1 MGQRM
6 RTPEQRT
13 RNGEAGFM
21 LLAVIVMVA
30 LVLLA
35 LAVAAPVVARDLRRD
50 KEVESVHRAEQ
61 YVRAIR
67 LYQKDGCKCTSYP
80 PSMDALEKGTTM
92 RFLRQKYVDPLTGK
106 SDWRLIHQ
114 PKTTIKI
121 PFGQE
126 LSGIAGG
133 GLGSAA
139 GMSSG
144 VGTPGGGG
152 SSSGGATPALG
163 AGFGDSSSSGS
174 GSGSS
179 PGGSS
184 FGSSSGPGSSSF
196 GSSSFGSSSSSS
208 GTGAGSS
215 SGTPGSSSGSSS
227 DTGMF
232 GDSSGGVI
240 YGVGTS
246 RSGTSILNPNQQT
259 TYETWEF
266 WYDPRIEKL
275 YAMAQPMGGG
285 GIGSQAATSTGGMGS
300 QSASSFG
307 QSATSGQPNSSGSG
321 TTPTSGTGST
331 SGPGSSSSTF
341 P

>member
-1 MGQRM
+1 MTTPQQRAH
-6 RTPEQRT
+6 
-13 RNGEAGFM
+13 NGEAGYM
-21 LLAVIVMVA
+21 LLAVVVMAA
-30 LVLLA
+30 LVILA
-35 LAVAAPVVARDLRRD
+35 LSVAAPVVARDLRRD

-67 LYQKDGCKCTSYP
+67 LYQRACKCTSYP

-92 RFLRQKYVDPLTGK
+92 RFLREKYVDPLTGK

-126 LSGIAGG
+126 LSGLAGG

-139 GMSSG
+139 GLSSG
-144 VGTPGGGG
+144 VGAPVGGG
-152 SSSGGATPALG
+152 SAPSGAVPALG
-163 AGFGDSSSSGS
+163 AGFGDSSSSS
-174 GSGSS
+174 GPGVNSSPGGISSGSS
-179 PGGSS
+179 SSFGSGSS
-184 FGSSSGPGSSSF
+184 FGSSSSG
-196 GSSSFGSSSSSS
+196 S
-208 GTGAGSS
+208 GTGTGSS
-215 SGTPGSSSGSSS
+215 NTPGSSSGSSS

-240 YGVGTS
+240 YGVGSS

-266 WYDPRIEKL
+266 WYDPRIERL
-275 YAMAQPMGGG
+275 YAMAQPLGGG
-285 GIGSQAATSTGGMGS
+285 GIGAQSSSSNGSGIGS

-307 QSATSGQPNSSGSG
+307 QNATSGQPNSGGSSSGSG
-321 TTPTSGTGST
+321 TNPTSSPTSGF
-331 SGPGSSSSTF
+331 GSSNSSTF

>member
-1 MGQRM
+1 
-6 RTPEQRT
+6 
-13 RNGEAGFM
+13 M
-21 LLAVIVMVA
+21 LLAVVVMVA
-30 LVLLA
+30 LVILA
-35 LAVAAPVVARDLRRD
+35 LSVAAPIVARDLRRD

-67 LYQKDGCKCTSYP
+67 LYQRACKCTSYP
-80 PSMDALEKGTTM
+80 PSMDALEKGTTV
-92 RFLRQKYVDPLTGK
+92 RFLREKYVDPLTGK

-126 LSGIAGG
+126 LSGLAGG
-133 GLGSAA
+133 NLGSAS

-144 VGTPGGGG
+144 VGTPPT
-152 SSSGGATPALG
+152 SSTSTISGAPAAS
-163 AGFGDSSSSGS
+163 AGFNGASITTTTD
-174 GSGSS
+174 
-179 PGGSS
+179 
-184 FGSSSGPGSSSF
+184 
-196 GSSSFGSSSSSS
+196 GSSSSSS
-208 GTGAGSS
+208 GTGTGSS

-227 DTGMF
+227 GTGMF

-266 WYDPRIEKL
+266 WYDPRIERL
-275 YAMAQPMGGG
+275 YAMANLMGGG
-285 GIGSQAATSTGGMGS
+285 GIGSQSATST
-300 QSASSFG
+300 G
-307 QSATSGQPNSSGSG
+307 QSATSGQSNSSSSGSG
-321 TTPTSGTGST
+321 SGSTTSTGGTSST
-331 SGPGSSSSTF
+331 SGSGSSSPTF

>member
-1 MGQRM
+1 MTTPQQRAH
-6 RTPEQRT
+6 
-13 RNGEAGFM
+13 NGEAGYM
-21 LLAVIVMVA
+21 LLAVVVMVA
-30 LVLLA
+30 LVILA
-35 LAVAAPVVARDLRRD
+35 LSVAAPVVARDLRRD

-67 LYQKDGCKCTSYP
+67 LYQRACKCTSYP

-92 RFLRQKYVDPLTGK
+92 RFLREKYVDPLTGK

-126 LSGIAGG
+126 LSGLAGG
-133 GLGSAA
+133 NLGSAA
-139 GMSSG
+139 GLSSG
-144 VGTPGGGG
+144 VGAPVGGG
-152 SSSGGATPALG
+152 SAPSGAVPALG
-163 AGFGDSSSSGS
+163 AGFGDSSSSS
-174 GSGSS
+174 GSGT
-179 PGGSS
+179 SS
-184 FGSSSGPGSSSF
+184 FGSSSSSGS
-196 GSSSFGSSSSSS
+196 SSSFGSSSSSS
-208 GTGAGSS
+208 GSGTGTGTGSS
-215 SGTPGSSSGSSS
+215 TPGSSSGSSS

-240 YGVGTS
+240 YGVGSS

-266 WYDPRIEKL
+266 WYDPRIERL
-275 YAMAQPMGGG
+275 YAMAQPLGGG
-285 GIGSQAATSTGGMGS
+285 GIGSQAATGSGIGS

-307 QSATSGQPNSSGSG
+307 QNATSGQSNSGGSSSGSG
-321 TTPTSGTGST
+321 TNSTSSPTSGL
-331 SGPGSSSSTF
+331 GSSNSSTF

>member
-1 MGQRM
+1 MGQPM
-6 RTPEQRT
+6 TTPQQRAH
-13 RNGEAGFM
+13 NGEAGYM
-21 LLAVIVMVA
+21 LLAVVVMVA
-30 LVLLA
+30 LVILA
-35 LAVAAPVVARDLRRD
+35 LSVAAPIVARDLRRD

-67 LYQKDGCKCTSYP
+67 LYQRACKCTSYP

-92 RFLRQKYVDPLTGK
+92 RFLREKYVDPLTGK

-126 LSGIAGG
+126 LSGLAGG

-139 GMSSG
+139 GLSSG
-144 VGTPGGGG
+144 VGTPVGG
-152 SSSGGATPALG
+152 SSAPSGSTPALG
-163 AGFGDSSSSGS
+163 AGFSDSSSSSGS
-174 GSGSS
+174 S
-179 PGGSS
+179 PSSS
-184 FGSSSGPGSSSF
+184 FGSSSGPGT
-196 GSSSFGSSSSSS
+196 SSFGSSSSSS
-208 GTGAGSS
+208 GTGTGSS
-215 SGTPGSSSGSSS
+215 SGTPGSSSGSSG

-240 YGVGTS
+240 YGVGSS

-266 WYDPRIEKL
+266 WYDPRIERL
-275 YAMAQPMGGG
+275 YAMAQPLGGG
-285 GIGSQAATSTGGMGS
+285 GIGAQTSTGSGIGS

-307 QSATSGQPNSSGSG
+307 QNATSGQSNAGGSSSGSG
-321 TTPTSGTGST
+321 TNPTSSPTSGL
-331 SGPGSSSSTF
+331 GSSNSTF

>member
-1 MGQRM
+1 
-6 RTPEQRT
+6 
-13 RNGEAGFM
+13 M

-35 LAVAAPVVARDLRRD
+35 LAVATPVVARDLRRD

-126 LSGIAGG
+126 LSGLAGG
-133 GLGSAA
+133 NLGSAA

-144 VGTPGGGG
+144 VGTPVGGG
-152 SSSGGATPALG
+152 SSIGGATPALG
-163 AGFGDSSSSGS
+163 AGFSDSSSSGS
-174 GSGSS
+174 GSSS
-179 PGGSS
+179 GGSS
-184 FGSSSGPGSSSF
+184 FGSSSGSG
-196 GSSSFGSSSSSS
+196 GSSFGSSSSSS
-208 GTGAGSS
+208 GTGTGSS

-240 YGVGTS
+240 YGVGSS

-307 QSATSGQPNSSGSG
+307 QNATSGQPNSGGSSSG
-321 TTPTSGTGST
+321 TTPTGSSSPT
-331 SGPGSSSSTF
+331 SSSTF